1 MLRILAF
8 DVGEKRIGVAVSDPL
23 GITAQGIETY
33 HRTDDLGQDV
43 AHLSKL
49 ANGYKPV
56 KLVFGL
62 PRNMDGSY
70 GFQAQITRE
79 FAEAVL
85 AKWDGD
91 HAFQDERLTT
101 ASARRVLIEAD
112 VSREKR
118 KQVIDKVAAVV
129 ILQGYLDAHGNT

>member
-33 HRTDDLGQDV
+33 HRTEDLEQDV
-43 AHLSKL
+43 AHLIKL

-56 KLVFGL
+56 KIVFGL

-79 FAEAVL
+79 FADAVL

-112 VSREKR
+112 MSREKR

>member
-8 DVGEKRIGVAVSDPL
+8 DVGEKRIGVAVSEPL
-23 GITAQGIETY
+23 GLTAQGIETY
-33 HRTDDLGQDV
+33 HRTEDLEQDV
-43 AHLSKL
+43 AHLIKL

-56 KLVFGL
+56 KIVFGL

-79 FAEAVL
+79 FADAVL

-112 VSREKR
+112 MSREKR

>member
-33 HRTDDLGQDV
+33 HRTDDLEQDV
-43 AHLSKL
+43 AHLIKL

-79 FAEAVL
+79 FADAVL
-85 AKWDGD
+85 ARWDGD

-101 ASARRVLIEAD
+101 ASARRVLLEAD
-112 VSREKR
+112 VSRDKR

-129 ILQGYLDAHGNT
+129 ILQSYLDAHGNT